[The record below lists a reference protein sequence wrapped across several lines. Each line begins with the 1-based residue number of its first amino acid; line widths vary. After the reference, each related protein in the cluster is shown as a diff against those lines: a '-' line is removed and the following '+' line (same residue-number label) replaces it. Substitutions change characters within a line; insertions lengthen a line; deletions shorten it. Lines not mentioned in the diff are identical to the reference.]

1 VDWKYIKEMLNA
13 NLIIKRMRYFS
24 FFKDFY
30 KKLPFINHLN
40 IEFLHQ
46 INKLYNI
53 EYKKDWIMG
62 LYDRDYA
69 RAESS
74 FSYSA
79 STRTESQIISFVKET
94 YKLFAASMMAGAVG
108 AYVGVPMAGTIHSM
122 FLPLMLLEIGLL
134 IGLHFVK
141 HKPGINL
148 MVMFGFIFMTGLM
161 LAPLLAYT
169 LGMNGGGVII
179 GNAFAM
185 TSVVFGAMS
194 FYAIKTTRDFTSY
207 GKLLMIALFVIL
219 GFSII
224 NIFLGNPMLHV
235 IISGAVVMLF
245 SVLVIY
251 DTQNIMQGAYETPID
266 GAIALYLD
274 FLNIFTAL
282 LQLFGIF
289 GNDE

>member
-1 VDWKYIKEMLNA
+1 
-13 NLIIKRMRYFS
+13 
-24 FFKDFY
+24 
-30 KKLPFINHLN
+30 
-40 IEFLHQ
+40 
-46 INKLYNI
+46 
-53 EYKKDWIMG
+53 MG

-69 RAESS
+69 RGNS
-74 FSYSA
+74 FAYENA
-79 STRTESQIISFVKET
+79 SKSDTQIISFVKET

-108 AYVGVPMAGTIHSM
+108 AYVGVPIAATIATYM
-122 FLPLMLLEIGLL
+122 WPLFALEIGLL

-148 MVMFGFIFMTGLM
+148 AVMFGFVFMTGLM
-161 LAPLLAYT
+161 LAPLLSRT
-169 LGMNGGGVII
+169 LGMSGGGTII

-194 FYAIKTTRDFTSY
+194 FYAIKTTKDFTSY
-207 GKLLMIALFVIL
+207 GKPLMIALFVII

-224 NIFLGNPMLHV
+224 NIFLGNPILHV
-235 IISGAVVMLF
+235 IISGAVVVLF
-245 SVLVIY
+245 SILVIF
-251 DTQNIMQGAYETPID
+251 DTQNIMNGSYETPID

-289 GNDE
+289 GSNDD